1 MVPCLNPGTAWLPEP
16 EEFVRLAARSGF
28 SCVEAGADHWAEW
41 ARRRPVEWIREFC
54 QAEGCLIG
62 HAGLFVNFREDE
74 VAFEMDLARLPAV
87 CAVNRN
93 LGVRSMSTWI
103 RPSCAAAPE
112 DYRLM
117 HVLRLRRVAA
127 VLKEHGMRL
136 GLEFVGPKTSR
147 AEGNPF
153 IHDMR
158 GMLSLCADIDPEV
171 CGLLLDSYH
180 WYTSG
185 ATVEDITSLK
195 SRQVVHVHI
204 NDAYPGPVDSLL
216 DMKRLLP
223 GDGVIDLGGFLR
235 GLEEIGYTGPVS
247 VETFDE
253 RLRELGPQEAAMQAG
268 RKLIRLMQPFL

>member
-1 MVPCLNPGTAWLPEP
+1 MIPCLNPATAWLPEP
-16 EEFVRLAARSGF
+16 EAFVRLAARCGF

-41 ARRRPVEWIREFC
+41 ARRKPVEYIREFC
-54 QAEGCLIG
+54 AAEGCLIG

-74 VAFEMDLARLPAV
+74 ISFEADLARLPRV
-87 CAVNRN
+87 CELNRK
-93 LGVRSMSTWI
+93 LGVRAMSTWI
-103 RPSCAAAPE
+103 RPCCAVDPVE
-112 DYRLM
+112 YRLM

-127 VLKEHGMRL
+127 LLKDHGMRL

-153 IHDMR
+153 IHDMP
-158 GMLSLCADIDPEV
+158 GMLALCRDIDPAV

-180 WYTSG
+180 WYASG
-185 ATVEDITSLK
+185 ATVQDIAALK

-204 NDAYPGPVDSLL
+204 NDAHPGPVDSLI

-223 GDGVIDLGGFLR
+223 GDGAIDLAGFLR
-235 GLEEIGYTGPVS
+235 ALEDIGYLGPVS

-253 RLRELGPQEAAMQAG
+253 RLRELGPEEAARLAG
-268 RKLIRLMQPFL
+268 RKLIRLMQPYL